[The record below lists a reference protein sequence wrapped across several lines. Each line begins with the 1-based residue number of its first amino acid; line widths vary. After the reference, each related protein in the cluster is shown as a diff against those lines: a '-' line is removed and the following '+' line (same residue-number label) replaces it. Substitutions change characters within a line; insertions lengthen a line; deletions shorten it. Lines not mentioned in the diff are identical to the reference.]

1 MCSRVKPRFT
11 LIVDSLDLSTI
22 QKAII
27 KDRYVTLVEETQYRA
42 NRISAVYH
50 ISHLIVTV
58 GSLIVPALMSIQYMT
73 AENQIYWITWT
84 LSLLVTTSNG
94 LLTLFKIDKKYLY
107 LHTNT
112 ERLTSEG
119 WQYTQLSGRYSGFHT
134 PGKLATH
141 ANQFIFFCHAIE
153 KIRMRE
159 IDDEYNRTQEP
170 STTTPIK
177 QEPIIPMT
185 PLNPLQNTARL
196 QSILEE
202 AEIENTPLVDGETT
216 NEEKNTN
223 TNKNTSTDTST
234 NKNSKVSVSIE

>member
-1 MCSRVKPRFT
+1 MCFKKKPIPFS
-11 LIVDSLDLSTI
+11 LVVDKLEITPL
-22 QKAII
+22 QKDIL
-27 KDRYVTLVEETQYRA
+27 KERYICLVEETHKRA
-42 NRISAVYH
+42 ARISVVYH
-50 ISHLIVTV
+50 TSHLIVTV

-112 ERLTSEG
+112 ERLASEG

-134 PGKLATH
+134 PGKDPTH
-141 ANQFIFFCHAIE
+141 ANQFTFFCNTIE

-159 IDDEYNRTQEP
+159 VDDEYNRLQETNNQP
-170 STTTPIK
+170 K
-177 QEPIIPMT
+177 QEPIIPIS
-185 PLNPLQNTARL
+185 PLKPVNSTTKL

-202 AEIENTPLVDGETT
+202 AEINTPIVDGGIPPR
-216 NEEKNTN
+216 EKEGQ
-223 TNKNTSTDTST
+223 
-234 NKNSKVSVSIE
+234 VSVFVSPKR